1 MVLTAWPK
9 KDLELLRDATIQF
22 LNARA
27 GDTVLDPVGNDRSD
41 YMNILEALRK
51 HVQANDLYWD
61 VRQVPTKMR
70 FEDWENNVNHESW
83 EDKNKR
89 K

>member
-1 MVLTAWPK
+1 
-9 KDLELLRDATIQF
+9 
-22 LNARA
+22 
-27 GDTVLDPVGNDRSD
+27 
-41 YMNILEALRK
+41 MNILEALRK

-61 VRQVPTKMR
+61 IRQVPTKMR
-70 FEDWENNVNHESW
+70 FEDWENVNRESW